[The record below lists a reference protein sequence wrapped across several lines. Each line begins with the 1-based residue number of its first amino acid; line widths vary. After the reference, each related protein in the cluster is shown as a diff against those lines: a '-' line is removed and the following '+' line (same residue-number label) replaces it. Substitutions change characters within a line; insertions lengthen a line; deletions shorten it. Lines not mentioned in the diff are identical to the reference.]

1 MDAVAEVKEKI
12 DIADFIGKYV
22 QLKRTGKNYKGLCP
36 FHNEKTPSFIV
47 SPDIQRYRCFGC
59 AKSGDIFNF
68 VMDYEGMEFGEALK
82 FLADKAGV
90 EVKEI
95 KNPQYDKQKE
105 INKKVLEINTLALKF
120 YNYLLTKH
128 KAGEFA
134 RNYLRERGITQKTI
148 DTFYLGYA
156 PNAWDELSK
165 FLKKKKYTDVQLVM
179 AGICKPRKTSSTTYD
194 IFRNRIT
201 FPFIDHLGRPVGF
214 SARALEKDQ
223 NPKYIN
229 SPETPVFKKEKFL
242 FGLNLAKKYIKEDG
256 QVIIVEG
263 MMDMISLYQNGYQNV
278 VASGGTAL
286 TPGQINLLKRY
297 TDTILL
303 IFDNDAAGQEA
314 MLRGVHVV
322 KDAAL
327 NIKIGVLPADIKD
340 PDDLMKSDPEKFKQI
355 KKDSLPIWDFYI
367 KFALKKYNIDSTF
380 ERKNAYNFLISAFS
394 QIPDNVTKSKYVKKL
409 IDLFE
414 MAEQQILK
422 DLQNPELINPAMSQS
437 QSNTSN
443 PIKPEQTPFGSYKIR
458 YPEAYFLSLLLQL
471 DKTAMEVYFNEVPKD
486 LFIDPIVLKIYE
498 ALKSEFHQKGFE
510 IKTFYDKL
518 ISSYPETNS
527 LFERIYLLDSAD
539 FSDNSLVLQ
548 KELASTL
555 KRLKQEF
562 YKRELK
568 KLSLAI
574 RKAEAASEQS
584 EIEELL
590 KKADQYREL
599 LKQQDS

>member
-1 MDAVAEVKEKI
+1 MDTVTEVKEKL
-12 DIADFIGKYV
+12 DIAEFIGRYV

-90 EVKEI
+90 EVKEV
-95 KNPQYDKQKE
+95 KNPQFDKQKE
-105 INKKVLEINTLALKF
+105 LTKKVIEINTLALKF

-128 KAGEFA
+128 KVAEFA
-134 RNYLRERGITQKTI
+134 REYLRERGVSQKTI
-148 DTFYLGYA
+148 EGFYLGYA
-156 PNAWDELSK
+156 PNAWEELSK
-165 FLKKKKYTDVQLVM
+165 FLKKKKYTDEQLIL
-179 AGICKPRKTSSTTYD
+179 AGICKPRKTSSSTYD
-194 IFRNRIT
+194 IFRNRII

-242 FGLNLAKKYIKEDG
+242 FGLNFAKKFIKEDG

-263 MMDMISLYQNGYQNV
+263 MMDMISLYQNGYKNV

-327 NIKIGVLPADIKD
+327 NIKIGLLPEDFKD
-340 PDDLMKSDPEKFKQI
+340 PDELMKSDPEKFKEI
-355 KKDSLPIWDFYI
+355 KKEALPIWDFYI
-367 KFALKKYNIDSTF
+367 KFALKKYNIESTF
-380 ERKNAYNFLISAFS
+380 ERKNAYNFLVSAFS
-394 QIPDNVTKSKYVKKL
+394 QIPDNVTKSRYTKKL
-409 IDLFE
+409 VDLFDMDE
-414 MAEQQILK
+414 GQILK
-422 DLQNPELINPAMSQS
+422 DMKNPEFAQS
-437 QSNTSN
+437 MTTSRSPLQSSSMVEKTVEN
-443 PIKPEQTPFGSYKIR
+443 YKIR
-458 YPEAYFLSLLLQL
+458 YPEAYFLSLILQL
-471 DKTAMEVYFNEVPKD
+471 DKTGMEVYFKEAPEEI
-486 LFIDPIVLKIYE
+486 FTDPIVLKIYT
-498 ALKSEFHQKGFE
+498 ALKTEFDQKGFE
-510 IKTFYDKL
+510 IKDFYVKL

-568 KLSLAI
+568 KLSSAI
-574 RKAEAASEQS
+574 RKAEAASNQS
-584 EIEELL
+584 EVEELL
-590 KKADQYREL
+590 KKADKYREL